1 MDVGVELMDLDREL
15 YYLRRIEE
23 LLKKNKM
30 LEDELKKS
38 GKQKNF
44 VRYF

>member
-38 GKQKNF
+38 GK
-44 VRYF
+44 